1 MESLLPKFFIIDQSL
16 KEMGGHH
23 FDYVRLI
30 AEAAGQAGFDTIIGT
45 HKSLR
50 SDAEKELSALAEVRK
65 YFRET
70 TYSALS
76 HLAGLRELVC
86 RNAAAEPSTKAEAKG
101 RISNWKREWSQQ
113 RKAKGRAR
121 LLRIFAEDCE
131 RFFAPSS
138 LEETDH
144 VFYPTMS
151 EIEFMGLAAFLGN
164 HPRSI
169 AATWHT
175 QFHFSMFA
183 GRPDEFEQQSD
194 TAELLTNA
202 FQTALSRA
210 PYHSIRAYTTSEEL
224 AKQYNG
230 MSLLQF
236 NSLPYPV
243 DPNLY
248 ANTLPISS
256 RSEKGPLKITV
267 AGGIRREKGQKTI
280 VSELINS
287 IWERHIVPGN
297 VRVNIQ
303 AGKPKTFAARKV
315 LGSRKVDPQSY
326 RDGVRIHRHPLP
338 QVDYVDLIQQADV
351 GLFCYDSRRYYSRRA
366 GILSEFLASGKPVI
380 VPAGSWLSQQIYESA
395 CQHVEATVRDADDF
409 ETIDVTD
416 LQWDNS
422 NVPLS
427 GRAISFNQK
436 RNPFECQFNIS
447 DLNIN
452 SPSAVAIDFRWQWAA
467 FTSFVEIELTCYDKN
482 DRMIA
487 FDKQI
492 VSARDNRPESLA
504 FLKLPPHAVSGKLAF
519 RNAWSNAS
527 ITLSNV
533 RVNFLNYAGRIPPR
547 SAVGI
552 IAADNTMLA
561 HAIDEMV
568 THYDHYRKSA
578 EAFSRDWS
586 TQHDPLR
593 TLANLIPVQKQV
605 RYAA

>member
-1 MESLLPKFFIIDQSL
+1 MPTLFIIDQSL

-30 AEAAGQAGFDTIIGT
+30 AEAAGKNGFDTIIGT
-45 HKSLR
+45 HRDLR
-50 SDAEKELSALAEVRK
+50 QDAERELSELAEVRK

-70 TYSALS
+70 TYSSLS

-86 RNAAAEPSTKAEAKG
+86 RTASADPPSQAIAKG
-101 RISNWKREWSQQ
+101 RIRGWQRDWTEQ
-113 RKAKGRAR
+113 RKSRGRAR

-138 LEETDH
+138 MEETDH
-144 VFYPTMS
+144 VFFPTMS
-151 EIEFMGLAAFLGN
+151 EIEFMGLAAYLGN

-183 GRPDEFEQQSD
+183 GRPDEFENQSQ
-194 TAELLTNA
+194 TADLLTNA
-202 FQTALSRA
+202 FQTALARA

-224 AKQYNG
+224 ADQYNG
-230 MSLLQF
+230 MSLLPF
-236 NSLPYPV
+236 TSLPYPV
-243 DPNLY
+243 DPRLY
-248 ANTLPISS
+248 AGSMSTTP
-256 RSEKGPLKITV
+256 RSKKAPLKITV
-267 AGGIRREKGQKTI
+267 AGGIRREKGQKTV

-287 IWERHIVPGN
+287 IWERHIASGN
-297 VRVNIQ
+297 VRINIQ
-303 AGKPKTFAARKV
+303 AGKPKTFAPKRV

-338 QVDYVDLIQQADV
+338 QSDYVELIQQADV

-380 VPAGSWLSQQIYESA
+380 VPAGSWLSRQIYESA
-395 CQHVEATVRDADDF
+395 CQHIETTVRDADDF
-409 ETIDVTD
+409 ESVDVTD
-416 LQWDNS
+416 LQWEHS

-427 GRAISFNQK
+427 GKTISFNQK
-436 RNPFECQFNIS
+436 RNPFACQFKVS
-447 DLNIN
+447 DLTVK
-452 SPSAVAIDFRWQWAA
+452 SPSAVSIDFRWQWAA
-467 FTSFVEIELTCYDKN
+467 FTSFVEIELTCYDRN
-482 DRMIA
+482 DRMMA

-492 VSARDNRPESLA
+492 VSARDDRPESLA
-504 FLKLPPHAVSGKLAF
+504 FLKIPQRAVSGKLVF

-527 ITLSNV
+527 ITLSDV
-533 RVNFLNYAGRIPPR
+533 RVNFLNYDDRPQPR

-578 EAFSRDWS
+578 EAFARSWS

-593 TLANLIPVQKQV
+593 TVENLIPVQKQL